1 MKNFKSLFAFDRK
14 QQRGIFVLML
24 LLLIVLAGF
33 FYVKLMPKEALIL
46 KDTAAYQSKVDS
58 LATAQQRKKDTIYPF
73 NPNYITDYR
82 GYQLGLNVEEIDR
95 LHRFRE
101 SGTFINSK
109 KDFQQVTQVSDRW
122 LDSIA
127 PYFKFPEWVTSN
139 PRRSYANENTS
150 LKDRKVAAKGINVAS
165 QEELQKVYGIG
176 PALSRRILQERE
188 RLKGFIDISQV
199 RGVYGLTDSTMIQLK
214 KYFYVTPRS
223 GSLKIALNT
232 ATEEELLSI
241 PYFDDYLVEKLVEQ
255 RTLRDGF
262 KSWDKVMLTSRFPKE
277 KLALI
282 QLYLTLD

>member
-24 LLLIVLAGF
+24 LLIVVLAVF
-33 FYVKLMPKEALIL
+33 IYVKQKPKEVLSL
-46 KDTAAYQSKVDS
+46 KDTTTYQSKVDS
-58 LATAQQRKKDTIYPF
+58 LAAVQQRRRDTIYPF

-82 GYQLGLNVEEIDR
+82 GYKLGLNVEEIDR

-101 SGTFINSK
+101 SGKFINSR
-109 KDFQQVTQVSDRW
+109 KDFQQVTQVSNQW

-127 PYFKFPEWVTSN
+127 PYFKFPDWVTRPEN
-139 PRRSYANENTS
+139 SYKNDNTW
-150 LKDRKVAAKGINVAS
+150 LQDRKVVAKDINAAS
-165 QEELQKVYGIG
+165 QEELKKVYGIG
-176 PALSRRILQERE
+176 PALSSRILQERE

-199 RGVYGLTDSTMIQLK
+199 RGVYGLTDSTMIQFK
-214 KYFYVTPRS
+214 KHFYVTPPS
-223 GSLKIALNT
+223 GFLKIALNT

-262 KSWDKVMLTSRFPKE
+262 KSWDKVMLTSRFPQE
-277 KLALI
+277 KLGLI
-282 QLYLTLD
+282 QLYLSLD

>member
-24 LLLIVLAGF
+24 LLIVVLAAF
-33 FYVKLMPKEALIL
+33 FYVKQKPKEVLSL
-46 KDTAAYQSKVDS
+46 KGTAAYQSKVDS
-58 LATAQQRKKDTIYPF
+58 LAVVQKRRRDTIYPF

-82 GYQLGLNVEEIDR
+82 GYKLGLNVEEIDR

-101 SGTFINSK
+101 SGRFMNSK
-109 KDFQQVTQVSDRW
+109 EDFQQVTQVSNQW

-127 PYFKFPEWVTSN
+127 PYFKFPDWVTKPEN
-139 PRRSYANENTS
+139 SYKNDNIW
-150 LKDRKVAAKGINVAS
+150 LNDRKVVPKDINVAS
-165 QEELQKVYGIG
+165 QEELKKVYGIG
-176 PALSRRILQERE
+176 PALSSKILQERE

-199 RGVYGLTDSTMIQLK
+199 RGVYGLTDSTMIQFK
-214 KYFYVTPRS
+214 KHFYVTPPS
-223 GSLKIALNT
+223 GFFKIALNT

-262 KSWDKVMLTSRFPKE
+262 KSWDKVMLTSRFPQE

-282 QLYLTLD
+282 QLYLSLD

>member
-24 LLLIVLAGF
+24 LLIVVLAVF
-33 FYVKLMPKEALIL
+33 IYVKQKPKEVLSL
-46 KDTAAYQSKVDS
+46 KDTTTYQSKVDS
-58 LATAQQRKKDTIYPF
+58 LAAVQQRRRDTIYPF

-82 GYQLGLNVEEIDR
+82 GYKLGLNVEEIDR

-101 SGTFINSK
+101 SGKFINSR
-109 KDFQQVTQVSDRW
+109 KDFQQVTQVSNQW

-127 PYFKFPEWVTSN
+127 PYFKFPDWVTRPEN
-139 PRRSYANENTS
+139 SYKNDNTW
-150 LKDRKVAAKGINVAS
+150 LQGRKVVAKDINAAS
-165 QEELQKVYGIG
+165 QEELKKVYGIG
-176 PALSRRILQERE
+176 PALSSRILQERE

-199 RGVYGLTDSTMIQLK
+199 RGVYGFTDSTMIQLK
-214 KYFYVTPRS
+214 KHFYVTPPS
-223 GSLKIALNT
+223 GFLKIALNT

-262 KSWDKVMLTSRFPKE
+262 KSWDKVMLTSRFPQE
-277 KLALI
+277 KLGLI
-282 QLYLTLD
+282 QLYLSLD

>member
-24 LLLIVLAGF
+24 FLIVVLACF
-33 FYVKLMPKEALIL
+33 FYVKQMPKKALVL
-46 KDTAAYQSKVDS
+46 ENTAVYQRKVDS
-58 LATAQQRKKDTIYPF
+58 LIASQQSKRDTIYPF

-82 GYQLGLNVEEIDR
+82 GYKLGLNVEELDR

-101 SGTFINSK
+101 SGKFINSK
-109 KDFQQVTQVSDRW
+109 KDFQQVTHVSSQW

-127 PYFKFPEWVTSN
+127 PYFKFPDWVTN
-139 PRRSYANENTS
+139 PKSSYTNNYTK
-150 LKDRKVAAKGINVAS
+150 LKDPKVVAKDINVAS
-165 QEELQKVYGIG
+165 REELKKVYGIG
-176 PALSRRILQERE
+176 PALSNRIIQERE
-188 RLKGFIDISQV
+188 RLKGFVDISQV
-199 RGVYGLTDSTMIQLK
+199 TAVYGLTDSTMMQLK
-214 KYFYVTPRS
+214 KLFYVAPRLDFS
-223 GSLKIALNT
+223 KIALNT

-262 KSWDKVMLTSRFPKE
+262 KSWDKVMLTSRFPQE

-282 QLYLTLD
+282 QLYLSLD

>member
-1 MKNFKSLFAFDRK
+1 MKNLKSLFALDRK

-24 LLLIVLAGF
+24 LLLIALAGF

-46 KDTAAYQSKVDS
+46 KDTAAYQGKVDS
-58 LATAQQRKKDTIYPF
+58 LAAAQQRRKDTIYPF

-82 GYQLGLNVEEIDR
+82 GYQLGLDVEEIDR

-101 SGTFINSK
+101 SGKFINSK
-109 KDFQQVTQVSDRW
+109 NDFQQVTQVSDEW

-127 PYFKFPEWVTSN
+127 PYFKFPDWVTN
-139 PRRSYANENTS
+139 PKRSYANENTT
-150 LKDRKVAAKGINVAS
+150 LKDRKVVPKDINVAS
-165 QEELQKVYGIG
+165 QEELKKVYGIG
-176 PALSRRILQERE
+176 PALSGRILQERE
-188 RLKGFIDISQV
+188 RIKGFVDISQV

-214 KYFYVTPRS
+214 KHFYVTPPS
-223 GSLKIALNT
+223 GFLKIALNT

-241 PYFDDYLVEKLVEQ
+241 PYFDDYLVEKLLEQ

-262 KSWDKVMLTSRFPKE
+262 KSWDKVMLTSRFPQE

-282 QLYLTLD
+282 QLYLSLD

>member
-24 LLLIVLAGF
+24 LLIVVLAVF
-33 FYVKLMPKEALIL
+33 IYVKQKPKEVLSL
-46 KDTAAYQSKVDS
+46 KDTTTYQTKVDS
-58 LATAQQRKKDTIYPF
+58 LAAVQQRRRDTIYPF

-82 GYQLGLNVEEIDR
+82 GYKLGLNVEEIDR

-101 SGTFINSK
+101 SGKFINSR
-109 KDFQQVTQVSDRW
+109 KDFQQVTQVSNQW

-127 PYFKFPEWVTSN
+127 PYFKFPDWVTRPEN
-139 PRRSYANENTS
+139 SYKNDNTW
-150 LKDRKVAAKGINVAS
+150 LQGRKVVAKDINAAS
-165 QEELQKVYGIG
+165 QEELKKVYGIG
-176 PALSRRILQERE
+176 PALSSRILQERE

-199 RGVYGLTDSTMIQLK
+199 RGVYGFTDSTMIQLK
-214 KYFYVTPRS
+214 KHFYVTPPS
-223 GSLKIALNT
+223 GFLKIALNT

-262 KSWDKVMLTSRFPKE
+262 KSWDKVMLTSRFPQE
-277 KLALI
+277 KLGLI
-282 QLYLTLD
+282 QLYLSLD

>member
-24 LLLIVLAGF
+24 LLIVVLAVF
-33 FYVKLMPKEALIL
+33 IYVKQKPKEVLSL
-46 KDTAAYQSKVDS
+46 KDTTTYQTKVDS
-58 LATAQQRKKDTIYPF
+58 LAAVQQRRRDTIYPF

-82 GYQLGLNVEEIDR
+82 GYKLGLNVEEIDR

-101 SGTFINSK
+101 SGKFINSR
-109 KDFQQVTQVSDRW
+109 KDFQQVTQVSNQW

-127 PYFKFPEWVTSN
+127 PYFKFPDWVTRPEN
-139 PRRSYANENTS
+139 SYKNDNTW
-150 LKDRKVAAKGINVAS
+150 LQDRKVVAKDMNAAS
-165 QEELQKVYGIG
+165 QEELKKVYGIG
-176 PALSRRILQERE
+176 PALSSRILQERE

-199 RGVYGLTDSTMIQLK
+199 RGVYGFTDSTMIQLK
-214 KYFYVTPRS
+214 KHFYVTPPS
-223 GSLKIALNT
+223 GFLKIALNT

-262 KSWDKVMLTSRFPKE
+262 KSWDKVMLTSRFPQE
-277 KLALI
+277 KLGLI
-282 QLYLTLD
+282 QLYLSLD

>member
-1 MKNFKSLFAFDRK
+1 MKNLKSLFAFDRK

-24 LLLIVLAGF
+24 LLIVVLAGF
-33 FYVKLMPKEALIL
+33 FYVKKMPKEALIL
-46 KDTAAYQSKVDS
+46 KDTAAYQSKVDA
-58 LATAQQRKKDTIYPF
+58 LVAAQQRKKDTIYPF

-109 KDFQQVTQVSDRW
+109 KEFQQVTQVSDQW

-127 PYFKFPEWVTSN
+127 PYFKFPDWVTN
-139 PRRSYANENTS
+139 PKRSYANENTTA
-150 LKDRKVAAKGINVAS
+150 KDRKVVAKDINVAS

-176 PALSRRILQERE
+176 PALSSRILQERE
-188 RLKGFIDISQV
+188 RLKGFIDLSQV
-199 RGVYGLTDSTMIQLK
+199 RGVYGLTDSTMMQLK
-214 KYFYVTPRS
+214 KYFHVTPRS
-223 GSLKIALNT
+223 GFLKIALNT

-241 PYFDDYLVEKLVEQ
+241 PYFDDYVVEKLVEQ